1 MTEELKFKNIT
12 LKVMDIEDLKPYE
25 NNPRNITKTA
35 IDAVAK
41 SIAENDFNSVI
52 VVDKN
57 LEIIA
62 GHTRVLAAKSLGYKE
77 LPVMVSNIDELQAKK
92 LRLLDN
98 RLTELTEW
106 DSEKLLIESYSAELD
121 EDYQAMFA
129 PLMRDDMSEFDL
141 SDDDYVD
148 NEMTTYNNAII
159 QYNLVFDNE
168 QQQADWYTFLAKLK
182 EQYPNEETHAARV
195 QMYIKSVTKV

>member
-1 MTEELKFKNIT
+1 MTEELKYKNIT

-41 SIAENDFNSVI
+41 SIKENDFNSVI

-62 GHTRVLAAKSLGYKE
+62 GHTRVLAAKSLGYTE
-77 LPVMVSNIDELQAKK
+77 LPVMVSNVDELQAKK

-106 DSEKLLIESYSAELD
+106 DTEKLLIESYSAELD

-129 PLMRDDMSEFDL
+129 PLMADDMSEFDL

-148 NEMTTYNNAII
+148 NETTYNNAII
-159 QYNLVFDNE
+159 QYVFIFDNE
-168 QQQADWYTFLAKLK
+168 KQQSDWYTFLAKLK
-182 EQYPNEETHAARV
+182 EQYPKCETHAARV
-195 QMYIKSVTKV
+195 HQHIKNVTKL